1 MPAPKKRSASS
12 PKSRA
17 RPRSS
22 TPRTARQSKSNQPPD
37 LKHFLPSLLRAA
49 GTKPRDVTTVRG
61 SSGVAHEFL
70 AMGTDDDRGRLVLVS
85 EVGDARSAALAQAD
99 VQAALSDLKVI
110 VVRPILVSVGRAI
123 EILASS
129 VGAPVL
135 TGDYI
140 ASLPSTVRG
149 DTQEE
154 MDAAWLPLL
163 GPSLE
168 AVGGWVQNARG
179 MEAFRVRP
187 HLIQAVEQLAKIRFR
202 QDGDSFSIDL
212 TGVLSD
218 PDGID
223 DTQLGIC
230 GVPVYEMTSEEL
242 ETIHVGT
249 DRDAIEGILSAHGV
263 LQFFFPPADS
273 MALGFI
279 DRSAGSQTQI
289 IEMVRESPSVGHP
302 HGSLD
307 LVPTGTAL
315 TEMIDA
321 LTERGLVIEGE
332 IGHELTP
339 DGEAA
344 RAAVRFKA
352 REGLISKLVNRFNVK
367 LDITI
372 FRGS

>member
-1 MPAPKKRSASS
+1 
-12 PKSRA
+12 
-17 RPRSS
+17 
-22 TPRTARQSKSNQPPD
+22 
-37 LKHFLPSLLRAA
+37 
-49 GTKPRDVTTVRG
+49 
-61 SSGVAHEFL
+61 
-70 AMGTDDDRGRLVLVS
+70 MGTDDDRGRLVLVS

-202 QDGDSFSIDL
+202 QDGDSF
-212 TGVLSD
+212 
-218 PDGID
+218 
-223 DTQLGIC
+223 
-230 GVPVYEMTSEEL
+230 
-242 ETIHVGT
+242 
-249 DRDAIEGILSAHGV
+249 
-263 LQFFFPPADS
+263 
-273 MALGFI
+273 
-279 DRSAGSQTQI
+279 
-289 IEMVRESPSVGHP
+289 
-302 HGSLD
+302 
-307 LVPTGTAL
+307 
-315 TEMIDA
+315 
-321 LTERGLVIEGE
+321 
-332 IGHELTP
+332 
-339 DGEAA
+339 
-344 RAAVRFKA
+344 
-352 REGLISKLVNRFNVK
+352 
-367 LDITI
+367 
-372 FRGS
+372 